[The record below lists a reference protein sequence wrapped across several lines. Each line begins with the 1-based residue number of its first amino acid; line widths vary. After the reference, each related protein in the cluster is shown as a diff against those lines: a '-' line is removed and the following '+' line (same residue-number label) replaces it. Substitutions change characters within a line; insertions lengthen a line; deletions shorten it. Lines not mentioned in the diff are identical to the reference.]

1 MDRIRQSFR
10 RKRNKHKQSE
20 NTFDVQNVFDSV
32 EGEEDPKP
40 LSRIDKIRKSIRT
53 LKRKKKKNAKDSDDR
68 EPVDEE
74 LDGNN
79 DDNINFD
86 TNDEDTIDERIDDFS
101 DKDEIDEVV
110 LDKKTKFRFS
120 FRKKKNKE
128 KEEVVSSEEKKKAKQ
143 EKKKKKKKGSGKW
156 DHDEERVRSNH
167 CEYKVN
173 YLGSLEVQESRGME
187 VCEAAIKTLLNAKE
201 KPIKGKLHVT
211 GDGLRVV
218 DKKGGMLVDQV
229 IEKVSFCAPD
239 RNHHHGFA
247 YISRDGASRRWLCHG
262 FMARKDSGERL
273 SHAVGVAFAV
283 CLENKQSREREGV
296 TASYNEEEGTFTRFG
311 SFRQGTITER
321 LQNPQEFKESVE
333 KSEVGAVDNPFAIAR
348 PRPGDARASMRVLG
362 DIRGASPFKRG
373 AADYSSLRVN
383 ELPSNISRKEKSRV
397 SLILEENFENEETK
411 NEINELL
418 LQMSQ
423 AKILEQKQEEDMKT
437 STSSQFSSN
446 SPNMMSTSPAMSIPP
461 TFESSNSLFPAAA
474 VVTSNDNDNALTK
487 INSISNNNNVDN
499 AVKEDPAKRPEVTLT
514 ESSNPWDLVP
524 DQTKIKIHSRS
535 NSKHE
540 NIKLEPGNTTGSSGW
555 SDPMETS
562 GQGDKWLASLTDKI
576 SSLDTD
582 QATQGWSTNNVTAGD
597 LEEAADLVEDPLE
610 NEWAALAN
618 RNEVKSAKN
627 NNNPFIAFV

>member
-20 NTFDVQNVFDSV
+20 NTFDAVNVFDSV

-40 LSRIDKIRKSIRT
+40 LSRIEKIRKSIRT
-53 LKRKKKKNAKDSDDR
+53 LKRKKKKGSDS
-68 EPVDEE
+68 EAVDEE

-79 DDNINFD
+79 DEKLNFD
-86 TNDEDTIDERIDDFS
+86 TNEEDNIDERIDDFS

-110 LDKKTKFRFS
+110 LDKKSKFRFS
-120 FRKKKNKE
+120 LRKNKKKEKKE
-128 KEEVVSSEEKKKAKQ
+128 VLSSDEKKK
-143 EKKKKKKKGSGKW
+143 EKKKKKKGSGKF

-187 VCEAAIKTLLNAKE
+187 VCEAAIKTLLSAKE

-247 YISRDGASRRWLCHG
+247 YISRDGTSRRWLCHG
-262 FMARKDSGERL
+262 FMARRDSGERL

-283 CLENKQSREREGV
+283 CLENKQTREREGV

-348 PRPGDARASMRVLG
+348 PRPGDARASMRGLG

-397 SLILEENFENEETK
+397 SLILEENFESEETK

-423 AKILEQKQEEDMKT
+423 ARIQEQKQEEDMKT

-446 SPNMMSTSPAMSIPP
+446 SPNMLSTSPAISIPP
-461 TFESSNSLFPAAA
+461 TFESSTNSFAA
-474 VVTSNDNDNALTK
+474 VVTSNGNDNALTK

-499 AVKEDPAKRPEVTLT
+499 AVKEDAAKRPEVTLT

-540 NIKLEPGNTTGSSGW
+540 NIKLEPGNNSNSSGW
-555 SDPMETS
+555 SDNIMETS

-576 SSLDTD
+576 SSLETNE
-582 QATQGWSTNNVTAGD
+582 QVTQGWSHPSTNVTAQD
-597 LEEAADLVEDPLE
+597 LEEVADIVEDPLE

-618 RNEVKSAKN
+618 RNEAKSAKN

>member
-1 MDRIRQSFR
+1 MDRLRQSIR

-20 NTFDVQNVFDSV
+20 NTFDVENVFDSV
-32 EGEEDPKP
+32 EREEEPKP

-53 LKRKKKKNAKDSDDR
+53 LKRKKKKDDR

-74 LDGNN
+74 IDCKN
-79 DDNINFD
+79 DDKINFD
-86 TNDEDTIDERIDDFS
+86 TNDEENIDERIDDFS

-110 LDKKTKFRFS
+110 LDKKSKFRFS

-128 KEEVVSSEEKKKAKQ
+128 KDEAVSSEDKKKAKQ
-143 EKKKKKKKGSGKW
+143 EKKKKKKGSGKW

-247 YISRDGASRRWLCHG
+247 YISRDGTSRRWLCHG
-262 FMARKDSGERL
+262 FMARRDSGERL

-283 CLENKQSREREGV
+283 CLENKQTREREGV

-423 AKILEQKQEEDMKT
+423 ARILEQKQEEDMKT
-437 STSSQFSSN
+437 SISSQLSSN
-446 SPNMMSTSPAMSIPP
+446 SPNMMSTSPATSIPP
-461 TFESSNSLFPAAA
+461 TFQSSTSSFAAA
-474 VVTSNDNDNALTK
+474 VSSNDNDNAPSK
-487 INSISNNNNVDN
+487 INSVSNNNNVDN
-499 AVKEDPAKRPEVTLT
+499 VVKEDSAKKPEVTLT

-540 NIKLEPGNTTGSSGW
+540 NIKLEAGNTTGSSGW
-555 SDPMETS
+555 SDSLVSMETS

-576 SSLDTD
+576 SSLEPVD
-582 QATQGWSTNNVTAGD
+582 QATQGWSHNNVTSNSNGLD
-597 LEEAADLVEDPLE
+597 EATDHVETDDPLE

-618 RNEVKSAKN
+618 RNEAKSAKN

>member
-1 MDRIRQSFR
+1 MTQST
-10 RKRNKHKQSE
+10 Q
-20 NTFDVQNVFDSV
+20 
-32 EGEEDPKP
+32 
-40 LSRIDKIRKSIRT
+40 
-53 LKRKKKKNAKDSDDR
+53 
-68 EPVDEE
+68 
-74 LDGNN
+74 
-79 DDNINFD
+79 
-86 TNDEDTIDERIDDFS
+86 
-101 DKDEIDEVV
+101 
-110 LDKKTKFRFS
+110 
-120 FRKKKNKE
+120 
-128 KEEVVSSEEKKKAKQ
+128 
-143 EKKKKKKKGSGKW
+143 
-156 DHDEERVRSNH
+156 
-167 CEYKVN
+167 
-173 YLGSLEVQESRGME
+173 
-187 VCEAAIKTLLNAKE
+187 
-201 KPIKGKLHVT
+201 
-211 GDGLRVV
+211 
-218 DKKGGMLVDQV
+218 
-229 IEKVSFCAPD
+229 
-239 RNHHHGFA
+239 
-247 YISRDGASRRWLCHG
+247 
-262 FMARKDSGERL
+262 
-273 SHAVGVAFAV
+273 
-283 CLENKQSREREGV
+283 
-296 TASYNEEEGTFTRFG
+296 
-311 SFRQGTITER
+311 
-321 LQNPQEFKESVE
+321 
-333 KSEVGAVDNPFAIAR
+333 
-348 PRPGDARASMRVLG
+348 
-362 DIRGASPFKRG
+362 
-373 AADYSSLRVN
+373 
-383 ELPSNISRKEKSRV
+383 
-397 SLILEENFENEETK
+397 
-411 NEINELL
+411 INELL

-474 VVTSNDNDNALTK
+474 AVTSNDNDNALTK

>member
-20 NTFDVQNVFDSV
+20 YTFDVENVFDSV

-40 LSRIDKIRKSIRT
+40 LSRIQKIRQSLRT
-53 LKRKKKKNAKDSDDR
+53 LKRKKKNTKD
-68 EPVDEE
+68 VDFDQE
-74 LDGNN
+74 LDH
-79 DDNINFD
+79 DKDEKLNFD
-86 TNDEDTIDERIDDFS
+86 TFDEDNIEEKIDDFS

-110 LDKKTKFRFS
+110 LNKKSKFRFS

-128 KEEVVSSEEKKKAKQ
+128 KDEVSSEEKKKAKK
-143 EKKKKKKKGSGKW
+143 EKKKKKGSGKW
-156 DHDEERVRSNH
+156 ENDEERVRSNH
-167 CEYKVN
+167 CEYKIN

-187 VCEAAIKTLLNAKE
+187 VCEAAVKTLLNSKD
-201 KPIKGKLHVT
+201 KPTKGKLHVT

-247 YISRDGASRRWLCHG
+247 YISRDGTSRRWLCHG
-262 FMARKDSGERL
+262 FMARRDSGERL

-283 CLENKQSREREGV
+283 CLENKQAREREGV
-296 TASYNEEEGTFTRFG
+296 TATYNEEEGTFTRFG

-348 PRPGDARASMRVLG
+348 PRPGDLRSSMRALG

-373 AADYSSLRVN
+373 TADYSSLRVN

-423 AKILEQKQEEDMKT
+423 AKIEEQKQEEEMKT

-446 SPNMMSTSPAMSIPP
+446 SPNMNTSPAISIPP
-461 TFESSNSLFPAAA
+461 TFDYSVNSNAA
-474 VVTSNDNDNALTK
+474 VSTDNDNAPNNT
-487 INSISNNNNVDN
+487 SSNNNNNNDN
-499 AVKEDPAKRPEVTLT
+499 TVKEDTTGNQVTLP
-514 ESSNPWDLVP
+514 ESNNPWDLVP

-540 NIKLEPGNTTGSSGW
+540 NIKLEAGNTTSSSGG
-555 SDPMETS
+555 SEDTN
-562 GQGDKWLASLTDKI
+562 QGDKWLASLTDKI
-576 SSLDTD
+576 SSLDSNCSPVNR
-582 QATQGWSTNNVTAGD
+582 GWSHNLTSSD
-597 LEEAADLVEDPLE
+597 LEEAEDTAEDPLE

-618 RNEVKSAKN
+618 RNEVKSAKS

>member
-10 RKRNKHKQSE
+10 RKKNKHKQTE
-20 NTFDVQNVFDSV
+20 NTFDAENVFDSV
-32 EGEEDPKP
+32 EGEEEPKP

-53 LKRKKKKNAKDSDDR
+53 LKRKKKNAKYSNDS
-68 EPVDEE
+68 EPVDQE

-79 DDNINFD
+79 EEKLNFD
-86 TNDEDTIDERIDDFS
+86 TNDEEDIDERIDDFS

-110 LDKKTKFRFS
+110 LDKKSKFRFS
-120 FRKKKNKE
+120 FRRKKNKE

-247 YISRDGASRRWLCHG
+247 YISRDGTSRRWLCHG
-262 FMARKDSGERL
+262 FMARRDSGERL

-373 AADYSSLRVN
+373 APDYSSLRVN

-437 STSSQFSSN
+437 SISSQLSSN
-446 SPNMMSTSPAMSIPP
+446 SPNMMSTTSPAMSIPP
-461 TFESSNSLFPAAA
+461 TFESSLGSFAA
-474 VVTSNDNDNALTK
+474 VAVSSNDNDNAPTK

-499 AVKEDPAKRPEVTLT
+499 EVKEDPAKPVVTLT

-540 NIKLEPGNTTGSSGW
+540 NIKLELGNTTGSSAW
-555 SDPMETS
+555 SEPASETS

-582 QATQGWSTNNVTAGD
+582 TITQGWSSNTATTASN
-597 LEEAADLVEDPLE
+597 LEEDMVEDPLE
-610 NEWAALAN
+610 NEWTALAN
-618 RNEVKSAKN
+618 RNEVNKSAKN